1 MVLRCISSATLVA
14 TLALAATA
22 ASAQTADSPEKTSF
36 LVDLAKDVVFDPTT
50 WAPASIS
57 YTATQLDWNSSQV
70 FFRNGIMERNAR
82 FTVSGAS
89 PGVAIGYAE
98 GNRKILMD
106 TLATLQMSV
115 ANNVTANLVERVLI
129 KRFPERRKLLRTLGW
144 IERIGVASYW
154 SHRLSAAHFQQWQTN
169 DRLARQYGYK

>member
-1 MVLRCISSATLVA
+1 MVSRCITSAALVV
-14 TLALAATA
+14 LFLMAATA
-22 ASAQTADSPEKTSF
+22 ASAQTSDSPEKTPF
-36 LVDLAKDVVFDPTT
+36 LVDLAKDIVFDPTT

-57 YTATQLDWNSSQV
+57 YAATQLDWNSSQV

-82 FTVSGAS
+82 FTVSATS

-98 GNRKILMD
+98 GNRQILKD

-129 KRFPERRKLLRTLGW
+129 KRFPERRKLLRTLGC

-169 DRLARQYGYK
+169 QRLARQYGYK